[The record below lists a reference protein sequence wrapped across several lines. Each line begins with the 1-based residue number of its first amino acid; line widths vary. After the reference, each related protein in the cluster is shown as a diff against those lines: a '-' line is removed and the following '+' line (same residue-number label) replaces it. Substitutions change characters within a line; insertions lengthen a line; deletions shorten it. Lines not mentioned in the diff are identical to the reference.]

1 MDWDSINEALK
12 LVQDPATIAVV
23 IVLCVLI
30 PALPAI
36 IRAIMDGSRLRNE
49 SNAKI
54 DRENKRLQIEL
65 KAKNDK
71 RLEKKRRNKK

>member
-1 MDWDSINEALK
+1 LDSKVISEALK
-12 LVQDPATIAVV
+12 LVQDPMAIAII

-30 PALPAI
+30 PTLPAI
-36 IRAIMDGSRLRNE
+36 IRAVMDGSRLRNE

-71 RLEKKRRNKK
+71 RLEKKRRNMK

>member
-1 MDWDSINEALK
+1 MDWDSISEALK

-30 PALPAI
+30 PTLPAI
-36 IRAIMDGSRLRNE
+36 IMAVMDGSRLRNE

-65 KAKNDK
+65 KAKKDK
-71 RLEKKRRNKK
+71 RLEKKRRNMK